1 MDHFRDL
8 HKNYHLYHEQNLLSI
23 GVSGMKCGPKGLC
36 VCVAVWDNIV
46 HPLFVTSVLNA
57 CEEREL
63 DGMSEG
69 AEAA

>member
-1 MDHFRDL
+1 MNRTF
-8 HKNYHLYHEQNLLSI
+8 YLYEL
-23 GVSGMKCGPKGLC
+23 VAKGFVC